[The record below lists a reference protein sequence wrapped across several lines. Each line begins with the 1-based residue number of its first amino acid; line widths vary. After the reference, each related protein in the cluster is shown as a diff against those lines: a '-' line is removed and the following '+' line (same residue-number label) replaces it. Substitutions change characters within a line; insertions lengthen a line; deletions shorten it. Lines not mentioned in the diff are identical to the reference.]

1 MYSKS
6 KGVSI
11 AIHKTIPYQVQEEWR
26 NRDGRAILLKL
37 NIYGRKY
44 TFINIYLPNQN
55 QLKMGSQLISER
67 MEKAEGITIIG
78 GDFNFCF

>member
-11 AIHKTIPYQVQEEWR
+11 AIHKTIPYQVMEEWH

-44 TFINIYLPNQN
+44 TFINLYLPNQN
-55 QLKMGSQLISER
+55 QLKIGS
-67 MEKAEGITIIG
+67 
-78 GDFNFCF
+78 